1 MIIISFDA
9 IMCVFAVA
17 EGNVDHA
24 DGVDPYDLIDPVEI
38 LSKLPS
44 DFYDKMVWFV
54 VYASLNVLTAL
65 GSC

>member
-44 DFYDKMVWFV
+44 DFYDKMV
-54 VYASLNVLTAL
+54 
-65 GSC
+65 